1 MFQDMQ
7 ITCLSCSK
15 VMKGVSVS
23 SLPMNP
29 YMKPRDSILT
39 QFPSHTRDVFYSDSD
54 EEETCEGGGVTSLD
68 MKKNWLES
76 EKRNRRTVDSI
87 IENNKQRIQDL
98 KEERKL
104 KNDHLKETIAALE
117 SLKLKLEDEV
127 KSNRYLAKVNI
138 NQENKNNS
146 LRQQFDNA
154 DKLDFKT
161 IKTIHEEA
169 SNIKK
174 MLNSEID
181 FSNAQK
187 LENAISK
194 STVRIDF
201 DKADPLLVKLKVEH
215 DKILLKLS
223 AQYEEDSDLI
233 LLSAFL
239 LKKIFSERI
248 AAHNENFKKLSES
261 EADSPTKK
269 YEVDQTYLV
278 RNGTDE
284 ISNNFEIKNI
294 TSAPNASEW
303 SSIETSKVN
312 NNPGKVV
319 ASSVPSA
326 TPMSFSDM
334 AKKQANPGA
343 AVLKKIPFPEK
354 FARSNRPH
362 CFFKIQVDNEAPFRV
377 VFELRPDMAP
387 QMVDNFVKLCEGLP
401 DGRGYKGSKIFRAKP
416 DDHISGGDFENNDG
430 TGGHS
435 AFQEKLVMAEQCP
448 LRDHKWAIRMK
459 GQDRQTDGR
468 CKIGSQ
474 FMIWLG
480 DIEYKEYRFTL
491 VFGKV
496 VEGFKHLLEV
506 SRIKGVQKSS
516 ESWVLKQSVKIVD
529 SGVI

>member
-1 MFQDMQ
+1 
-7 ITCLSCSK
+7 
-15 VMKGVSVS
+15 VS

-29 YMKPRDSILT
+29 YLKPRESISPI
-39 QFPSHTRDVFYSDSD
+39 PSHMREDVFYSDSD
-54 EEETCEGGGVTSLD
+54 EEKTCEEGASLD
-68 MKKNWLES
+68 MKKKWEEN
-76 EKRNRRTVDSI
+76 EKRNHRIVDSI
-87 IENNKQRIQDL
+87 IETNNLRIQDL
-98 KEERKL
+98 KEERKH
-104 KNDHLKETIAALE
+104 KNDNLKETIAALE

-127 KSNRYLAKVNI
+127 KSNRYLAKMNI
-138 NQENKNNS
+138 NLENKNHS
-146 LRQQFDNA
+146 LRQQFDIA

-161 IKTIHEEA
+161 IKTIHQEA
-169 SNIKK
+169 SSIKK

-187 LENAISK
+187 LEDAISK
-194 STVRIDF
+194 STVRINF
-201 DKADPLLVKLKVEH
+201 DKADPLLVKLKVEN
-215 DKILLKLS
+215 DKMLMKLS
-223 AQYEEDSDLI
+223 PHNEEDSDLI

-239 LKKIFSERI
+239 LKKLFSERI
-248 AAHNENFKKLSES
+248 AIHDKNFKELSES
-261 EADSPTKK
+261 EAKSPTGRN
-269 YEVDQTYLV
+269 EDNQTYLV
-278 RNGTDE
+278 RNGTDKL
-284 ISNNFEIKNI
+284 SSNFEIKNT

-303 SSIETSKVN
+303 SSNETSKVKN
-312 NNPGKVV
+312 NLGKVV
-319 ASSVPSA
+319 ASSVPLA
-326 TPMSFSDM
+326 TPLSFSDM

-401 DGRGYKGSKIFRAKP
+401 DGRGYKGSKIFKAKP
-416 DDHISGGDFENNDG
+416 DDHVCGGDFDNNDG

-448 LRDHKWAIRMK
+448 LRDHKWAIRMR
-459 GQDRQTDGR
+459 GQDRQADGR

-496 VEGFKHLLEV
+496 VEGFKHLLEI

-516 ESWVLKQSVKIVD
+516 ESWVLKQCVKIVD

>member
-1 MFQDMQ
+1 
-7 ITCLSCSK
+7 
-15 VMKGVSVS
+15 VS

-29 YMKPRDSILT
+29 YLKPRESISPI
-39 QFPSHTRDVFYSDSD
+39 PSHLREDVFYSDSD
-54 EEETCEGGGVTSLD
+54 EEKTSEGGAD
-68 MKKNWLES
+68 MKKNWMEN
-76 EKRNRRTVDSI
+76 EKRNHRVVDSI
-87 IENNKQRIQDL
+87 IETNNQRIQDL

-104 KNDHLKETIAALE
+104 RNDNLKGTIAALE
-117 SLKLKLEDEV
+117 SLKIKLENEV
-127 KSNRYLAKVNI
+127 KSNRHLAKMNI
-138 NQENKNNS
+138 IQENKNNS
-146 LRQQFDNA
+146 LREQFDNA

-161 IKTIHEEA
+161 IKTIHHEA

-187 LENAISK
+187 LEYAISK
-194 STVRIDF
+194 STVRINF
-201 DKADPLLVKLKVEH
+201 DKADPLLVKLKVEN
-215 DKILLKLS
+215 DKMLMKLS
-223 AQYEEDSDLI
+223 PHNEEDSDLI

-239 LKKIFSERI
+239 LKKLFSERI
-248 AAHNENFKKLSES
+248 ALHDKNFKELSVS
-261 EADSPTKK
+261 EVNSPTQMN
-269 YEVDQTYLV
+269 EDNQTYLV
-278 RNGTDE
+278 RNGANK
-284 ISNNFEIKNI
+284 ISSNSEIKNI

-303 SSIETSKVN
+303 SSIEPSKVN
-312 NNPGKVV
+312 NNLGKVV
-319 ASSVPSA
+319 ASSVPLSTPISVPLS

-343 AVLKKIPFPEK
+343 TVLKKIPFPEK

-401 DGRGYKGSKIFRAKP
+401 DGRGYKGSKIFKAKP
-416 DDHISGGDFENNDG
+416 DDHVCGGDFDKNDG

-448 LRDHKWAIRMK
+448 LRDHKWAIRMR
-459 GQDRQTDGR
+459 GQDRQADGR

-496 VEGFKHLLEV
+496 VEGFKHLLEI

-516 ESWVLKQSVKIVD
+516 ESWVLKQCVKIVD

>member
-15 VMKGVSVS
+15 VMQGVSVS

-29 YMKPRDSILT
+29 YLKPRESISPI
-39 QFPSHTRDVFYSDSD
+39 PSHLREDVFYSDSD
-54 EEETCEGGGVTSLD
+54 EEKTCEGGSSLER
-68 MKKNWLES
+68 KKNWSEN
-76 EKRNRRTVDSI
+76 EKRNYSVVDNI
-87 IENNKQRIQDL
+87 IETNNLRIQGL

-104 KNDHLKETIAALE
+104 KNDNLKETIAALD

-127 KSNRYLAKVNI
+127 KSNRYLAKMNI
-138 NQENKNNS
+138 NKENENNT

-154 DKLDFKT
+154 DKLDFNT
-161 IKTIHEEA
+161 IKTIHQEA

-187 LENAISK
+187 LEDALSK
-194 STVRIDF
+194 STVGINF
-201 DKADPLLVKLKVEH
+201 DKADPFLVKLKVEK
-215 DKILLKLS
+215 DKMLMKLS
-223 AQYEEDSDLI
+223 SHYEEDSDLI
-233 LLSAFL
+233 FLSAFL
-239 LKKIFSERI
+239 LKKLFSERI
-248 AAHNENFKKLSES
+248 AIHDENFKKLSEI
-261 EADSPTKK
+261 EGNSPTEKPEDNQI
-269 YEVDQTYLV
+269 YPV
-278 RNGTDE
+278 RNGTFKF
-284 ISNNFEIKNI
+284 SNNFDIKKI
-294 TSAPNASEW
+294 TSAPSASEW
-303 SSIETSKVN
+303 SSIEPSKATN
-312 NNPGKVV
+312 NNLGKVV
-319 ASSVPSA
+319 TSSVPLA

-343 AVLKKIPFPEK
+343 AVLKKLPIPEK

-362 CFFKIQVDNEAPFRV
+362 CFFKIQVDNEEPFRV
-377 VFELRPDMAP
+377 VFEMRPDMAP
-387 QMVDNFVKLCEGLP
+387 QMVDNFVKLCKGLP
-401 DGRGYKGSKIFRAKP
+401 DGRGYKGSKIFKAKP
-416 DDHISGGDFENNDG
+416 DDHIFGGDFDNNDG

-435 AFQEKLVMAEQCP
+435 AFEEKLVMAEQCP
-448 LRDHKWAIRMK
+448 LRDHKWAIRMR
-459 GQDRQTDGR
+459 GQERQSDGR

-516 ESWVLKQSVKIVD
+516 ETWVLKQCVKIVD

>member
-15 VMKGVSVS
+15 VMQGVSVS

-29 YMKPRDSILT
+29 YLKPRESISPI
-39 QFPSHTRDVFYSDSD
+39 PSHLRDGVFYSDSD
-54 EEETCEGGGVTSLD
+54 EETNCEGGSSLD
-68 MKKNWLES
+68 KKKIWSEN
-76 EKRNRRTVDSI
+76 EKRNLRTVNSI
-87 IENNKQRIQDL
+87 IETNNIRIQDL

-104 KNDHLKETIAALE
+104 KNDNLKETIAALE

-127 KSNRYLAKVNI
+127 KSNRYLAKMNI
-138 NQENKNNS
+138 NLESKNNS
-146 LRQQFDNA
+146 LKQQFDNA

-161 IKTIHEEA
+161 IKSIHQEA
-169 SNIKK
+169 STIKN

-181 FSNAQK
+181 FFNAQK
-187 LENAISK
+187 LEHAISK

-201 DKADPLLVKLKVEH
+201 EKADPLLVKLKVEK
-215 DKILLKLS
+215 DQIFMKLS
-223 AQYEEDSDLI
+223 SQYEMDSDLI

-239 LKKIFSERI
+239 LKKLFSERI
-248 AAHNENFKKLSES
+248 ATHDNNFKKLSES
-261 EADSPTKK
+261 EANSPTEKREDNQI
-269 YEVDQTYLV
+269 YQV
-278 RNGTDE
+278 RNGTAK

-303 SSIETSKVN
+303 SSMETSKVKN
-312 NNPGKVV
+312 NLEKVV
-319 ASSVPSA
+319 ASSVPLA
-326 TPMSFSDM
+326 TPLSFSDM

-343 AVLKKIPFPEK
+343 AVLKKTPFPEK

-401 DGRGYKGSKIFRAKP
+401 DGRGYKGSKIFKAKP
-416 DDHISGGDFENNDG
+416 DDHVCGGDFDNNDG

-448 LRDHKWAIRMK
+448 LRDHKWAIRMR
-459 GQDRQTDGR
+459 GQDRQADGR

-496 VEGFKHLLEV
+496 VEGFKHLIEI

-516 ESWVLKQSVKIVD
+516 ESWVLKQCVKIVD